1 MRGFTAY
8 LPRAEFH
15 NQVTSAAQGVGWKLW
30 ANVDSSRCFLKLND
44 IFKWQLFLP
53 PPPPLPLHSNT
64 LWAILLGGWGGGS
77 LYNWWK
83 WKISLSSKNCWFDGD
98 YIIFGFLHNL
108 LVQYM
113 LIKKK
118 PMHCTCQF
126 LWRTK
131 DISKVGGYIEH
142 HPNEYLKNTKVFSTL
157 DNSCNPSPPYLP
169 A

>member
-15 NQVTSAAQGVGWKLW
+15 NQGTSAAQGVGWKLW
-30 ANVDSSRCFLKLND
+30 ANVDSSRCFLKPND

-53 PPPPLPLHSNT
+53 PSPASAFQYFVGNT
-64 LWAILLGGWGGGS
+64 SWGGRGS

-83 WKISLSSKNCWFDGD
+83 WKIPLSSKNCWFDGD
-98 YIIFGFLHNL
+98 YIIFGSLHNL

-118 PMHCTCQF
+118 LMHCTANFCKEQKIYQR
-126 LWRTK
+126 LGLT
-131 DISKVGGYIEH
+131 S
-142 HPNEYLKNTKVFSTL
+142 STTQM
-157 DNSCNPSPPYLP
+157 SI
-169 A
+169 